1 MHADCKHENP
11 YASDP
16 TAFFHGLLHQF
27 LLFGNR
33 IKRARCS
40 YRRLLCSIGVG
51 EAIMV
56 DPIKVQQKITLFTIP
71 PNATDVLQRLR
82 DSYSALSE
90 GEVLTGPD
98 QAVLA
103 AVKITLKHLS
113 RAG

>member
-1 MHADCKHENP
+1 M
-11 YASDP
+11 
-16 TAFFHGLLHQF
+16 
-27 LLFGNR
+27 
-33 IKRARCS
+33 
-40 YRRLLCSIGVG
+40 GVG

-56 DPIKVQQKITLFTIP
+56 DPNKVQQKITLLAIP
-71 PNATDVLQRLR
+71 PNTTDVLQRLR

-98 QAVLA
+98 QAVLD